1 MNNPKD
7 SIWDDTEVMAQV
19 EDLDF
24 YEVDPFDVTHDLSYY
39 GLELVLPVTDTRTL
53 YLPCSWLGY
62 IDYQERSNTD
72 SDTIWD
78 IGRTLSTY
86 KVKISDFVEITE
98 DQPFLYDYNNS
109 GYPVPCY
116 EYTFKTNQESDQP
129 SLSTPLG
136 QRIAQLNDILTNQL
150 DPLVNDIISEFS
162 GSILSDELTHLLGR
176 LSVLLKEPSP
186 NKFPS
191 KTCYLRL
198 FDPISNQ

>member
-1 MNNPKD
+1 MQQSYAATITLTETWKMNNPKD
-7 SIWDDTEVMAQV
+7 SIWDDTEVMAQA
-19 EDLDF
+19 EDFGF
-24 YEVDPFDVTHDLSYY
+24 YEVDPFDVTHDPSYY

-116 EYTFKTNQESDQP
+116 EY
-129 SLSTPLG
+129 L
-136 QRIAQLNDILTNQL
+136 
-150 DPLVNDIISEFS
+150 
-162 GSILSDELTHLLGR
+162 
-176 LSVLLKEPSP
+176 
-186 NKFPS
+186 
-191 KTCYLRL
+191 
-198 FDPISNQ
+198 

>member
-1 MNNPKD
+1 MNNTKE
-7 SIWDDTEVMAQV
+7 SIWDDSEVMA
-19 EDLDF
+19 
-24 YEVDPFDVTHDLSYY
+24 T
-39 GLELVLPVTDTRTL
+39 VTDTRTL

-62 IDYQERSNTD
+62 IDYQCVTD

-116 EYTFKTNQESDQP
+116 EYIFKDTRESDQQSIKP
-129 SLSTPLG
+129 SLDSTLG
-136 QRIAQLNDILTNQL
+136 QRTAQLDDILTNQL
-150 DPLVNDIISEFS
+150 ESLVNDIISEFS
-162 GSILSDELTHLLGR
+162 GSILSDELTHLLAR
-176 LSVLLKEPSP
+176 LSVLLKEDSP

-191 KTCYLRL
+191 KACYLRL